1 MREFLMMVDHALN
14 AHPIKSLL
22 HMVFAHH
29 AQPVKRPEMEEHAK

>member
-1 MREFLMMVDHALN
+1 MNALN
-14 AHPIKSLL
+14 AQQIKSLL